1 DLPLFVLGGGSNV
14 VVSDEGWRGL
24 ALKVALCGMHEERAG
39 DSMIFCAAAGENW
52 DEFVAYTVSRTCAG
66 IECLSGI
73 PGTVGGT
80 PVQNVGAYGQ
90 EVSRTITHVRVLDL
104 AAGHFRE
111 LSNAECGFAYRT
123 SIFNSGQ
130 HGNYIVLEAAYK
142 LKQNGQVTLEYGD
155 LKRFFAGTTRP
166 PTLARVRE
174 AVRKIRQGK
183 AMLLLPNDEDCRSA
197 GSFFKNPVVST
208 SEATRIQQI
217 ASECVPQSA
226 VPCYP
231 GENGLVK
238 LSAAWLLEQS
248 GFYKGYSRGSV
259 GISPKHALA
268 IVNRGTATSKDIIA
282 FKNEIQMRVM
292 DRWGVRLQPEP
303 VFVGFE
309 TEKTAQSSL
318 T

>member
-1 DLPLFVLGGGSNV
+1 
-14 VVSDEGWRGL
+14 
-24 ALKVALCGMHEERAG
+24 
-39 DSMIFCAAAGENW
+39 MIFCAAAGENW

-80 PVQNVGAYGQ
+80 PIQNVGAYGQ

-123 SIFNSGQ
+123 SIFNSSQ

-142 LKQNGQVTLEYGD
+142 LKQNGEVTLEYGD

-174 AVRKIRQGK
+174 AVRKIRLGK
-183 AMLLLPNDEDCRSA
+183 AMLLFPGDEDCRSA

-208 SEATRIQQI
+208 SDAARIQQM
-217 ASECVPQSA
+217 ASKCAPENA
-226 VPCYP
+226 LPCYP

-238 LSAAWLLEQS
+238 LSAAWLVEQS

-259 GISPKHALA
+259 GISRKHALA
-268 IVNRGTATSKDIIA
+268 IVNRGGATSKDIVG
-282 FKNEIQMRVM
+282 FKNEIQMKVM
-292 DRWGVRLQPEP
+292 DRWGILLQPEP

-309 TEKTAQSSL
+309 TEKKRNL
-318 T
+318 HRD